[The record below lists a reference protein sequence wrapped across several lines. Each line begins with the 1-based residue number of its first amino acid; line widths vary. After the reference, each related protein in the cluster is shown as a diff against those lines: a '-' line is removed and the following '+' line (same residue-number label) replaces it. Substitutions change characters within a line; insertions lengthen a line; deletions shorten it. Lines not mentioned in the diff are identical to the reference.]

1 MSYAEDTMGWTC
13 RRPGLEASSLG
24 GSFSARKGST
34 LNSAFCP
41 AFTAAWI

>member
-1 MSYAEDTMGWTC
+1 MLKIRWGGLVEG
-13 RRPGLEASSLG
+13 PVLEASSLG

-34 LNSAFCP
+34 LNSAFYP

>member
-1 MSYAEDTMGWTC
+1 MNYAEDTMWWAS
-13 RRPGLEASSLG
+13 RRASLG

-34 LNSAFCP
+34 LNSAFYP